1 MRIHLSVTPA
11 QAKSRAAE
19 LLDQVGVLPNHAWP
33 YPHEFCRRQRQRIG
47 IACAITLEPK
57 MVILDE
63 PVSALDVLVRAL
75 IQNLLANLQDRLKL
89 TDVFDAPEPSP
100 SSSGCRF
107 HTPCP
112 MAQDCCPKG
121 RPALTPS
128 SGVRAVACH
137 CPLNL
142 S

>member
-89 TDVFDAPEPSP
+89 TYVFDAPRPSP

-121 RPALTPS
+121 RPALTTS

-137 CPLNL
+137 FPLNL